1 MTNSNLTIPDP
12 VRAELEAILK
22 KWRHRSRERFKDAK
36 LEGSDFG
43 RRFIEHGAFVELNCI
58 SDIEALIEGRK
69 PSYTLY
75 TNLSE
80 QENIDRDAAKAALHQ
95 MIDGLPFTAD
105 DLVFITVIVNG
116 FWSVPPAALFQQL
129 RSGCEQD
136 RSIEHH
142 PDHADTQ

>member
-1 MTNSNLTIPDP
+1 MSQNKPTIPEP
-12 VRAELEAILK
+12 LRAELEFILK
-22 KWRHRSRERFKDAK
+22 KWRYTARRKFEEAKRED
-36 LEGSDFG
+36 SDFG
-43 RRFIEHGAFVELNCI
+43 RRLIEHGAINIFNCI
-58 SDIEALIEGRK
+58 SEIAALIEGVDS
-69 PSYTLY
+69 SYALQTSP
-75 TNLSE
+75 SE
-80 QENIDRDAAKAALHQ
+80 QEQIDRDAAKAALHQ
-95 MIDGLPFTAD
+95 MIDDLPFTAD